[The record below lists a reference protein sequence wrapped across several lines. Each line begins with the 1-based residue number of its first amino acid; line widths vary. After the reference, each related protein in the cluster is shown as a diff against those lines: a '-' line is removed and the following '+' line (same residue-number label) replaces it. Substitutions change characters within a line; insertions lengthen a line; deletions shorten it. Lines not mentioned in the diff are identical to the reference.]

1 MKARQF
7 VLGAMLCLA
16 FVTSANAGTR
26 ITKLGSMDGGGD
38 TSFVVNIFFGNHSF
52 NDTINFTLTQ
62 TSSISG
68 FILPINLIGSGFS
81 LASSAAT
88 IFSSPLS
95 APTSFSFAD
104 LAPGTYSFSIFGTTR
119 FIGGYAATYRVAV
132 AAVPEMETWLMLII
146 GVGLVAYQLHRKQK
160 ALGLQALRDESA
172 TPA

>member
-7 VLGAMLCLA
+7 VFGAMLCLA
-16 FVTSANAGTR
+16 LVASANAGTR
-26 ITKLGSMDGGGD
+26 VTTLGSVNDGDFG
-38 TSFVVNIFFGNHSF
+38 FVANIFFGNRTF

-62 TSSISG
+62 TATISG
-68 FILPINLIGSGFS
+68 FILPINLVGSGFS
-81 LASSAAT
+81 LASTAAT
-88 IFSSPLS
+88 IFSSPLT
-95 APTSFSFAD
+95 AATTYSFAD

-160 ALGLQALRDESA
+160 ALGLQTLRDESA